1 VGGPT
6 VTRYLLDTTFIV
18 DHLRGTPEAV
28 QRLRRI
34 VEQGDLPFV
43 NDVVTA
49 EAWAGAPTVDDRA
62 LTNLLGFLEFVA
74 AGPNHART
82 AGLWRARS
90 RAAGRDIG
98 IADALIAACADD
110 ARATIL
116 TRNVRDFALTPVP
129 VETY

>member
-1 VGGPT
+1 M
-6 VTRYLLDTTFIV
+6 TRQLLDTTFIV

-28 QRLRRI
+28 QRLRRV
-34 VEQGDLPFV
+34 VEQGDIPLV

-49 EAWAGAPTVDDRA
+49 EVWAGAPSDDDRA
-62 LTNLLGFLEFVA
+62 LTNLLEFLEVVA
-74 AGPNHART
+74 AGPMHART

-90 RAAGRDIG
+90 RAKGHDIG

-110 ARATIL
+110 SRASVL
-116 TRNVRDFALTPVP
+116 TRNVRDFAQTPVR

>member
-1 VGGPT
+1 MS
-6 VTRYLLDTTFIV
+6 RYLLDTTFIV

-34 VEQGDLPFV
+34 VEQGDIPFV
-43 NDVVTA
+43 NDVVIA
-49 EAWAGAPTVDDRA
+49 EAWAGAPSADDRA
-62 LTNLLGFLEFVA
+62 LTNLLEFLEFIA
-74 AGPNHART
+74 AGPVHAKT

-98 IADALIAACADD
+98 FADALIAACAADS
-110 ARATIL
+110 RAPVL
-116 TRNVRDFALTPVP
+116 TRNVRDFAQTPVS

>member
-1 VGGPT
+1 M
-6 VTRYLLDTTFIV
+6 TRYLLDTIFII
-18 DHLRGTPEAV
+18 DHLRGVPEAV
-28 QRLRRI
+28 GRLRRI

-49 EAWAGAPTVDDRA
+49 EAWAGAPSDDDPA
-62 LTNLLGFLEFVA
+62 LTNLLEFLEFMA
-74 AGPNHART
+74 AGPTHARI
-82 AGLWRARS
+82 AGRWRARS
-90 RAAGRDIG
+90 RAAGHDIG

-110 ARATIL
+110 LRAAVL

>member
-1 VGGPT
+1 M
-6 VTRYLLDTTFIV
+6 TRYLLDTSFIV

-34 VEQGDLPFV
+34 VEEGDTPFV

-49 EAWAGAPTVDDRA
+49 EAWAGAPSADDRA
-62 LTNLLGFLEFVA
+62 LTNLMEFLEFVA
-74 AGPNHART
+74 AGPMHAKA

-90 RAAGRDIG
+90 RAAGHDIG
-98 IADALIAACADD
+98 IADALIAACASDS
-110 ARATIL
+110 RASVL
-116 TRNVRDFALTPVP
+116 TRNVGDFAQTPVS

>member
-1 VGGPT
+1 M
-6 VTRYLLDTTFIV
+6 TRYLLDTTFIV

-34 VEQGDLPFV
+34 VEQGDTPFV

-49 EAWAGAPTVDDRA
+49 EAWAGAPSDDDRS
-62 LTNLLGFLEFVA
+62 LTNLLEFLEFIA
-74 AGPNHART
+74 AGPMHAKT

-90 RAAGRDIG
+90 RAAGHDIG
-98 IADALIAACADD
+98 IADALIAACAEDS
-110 ARATIL
+110 RASVL
-116 TRNVRDFALTPVP
+116 TRNVRDFSQTPVR